1 MRDLCLP
8 KWKLSLLASW
18 LTGWFLHLKAF
29 TILTASHS
37 CSRAISSRKIVP
49 FGFCHPRKRLPS
61 LTINDKICT
70 KDLLPN
76 LIKLSSGLGRGISAL
91 LYFAGGGKRKIVIL
105 TIDHSFLCQLRVV
118 TSRLIRRSNAFSIVT
133 TFFHTPFYVLAEKC
147 DAL

>member
-1 MRDLCLP
+1 M
-8 KWKLSLLASW
+8 
-18 LTGWFLHLKAF
+18 
-29 TILTASHS
+29 ASHS

-49 FGFCHPRKRLPS
+49 FGFCHPRKRPPS

-105 TIDHSFLCQLRVV
+105 TIDHSFLCQLRV
-118 TSRLIRRSNAFSIVT
+118 TQRLIRRSLSTCLQQVTT
-133 TFFHTPFYVLAEKC
+133 TFFHTLLCSCKKC
-147 DAL
+147 DATYPHSTKIVLSTCVVVVYT